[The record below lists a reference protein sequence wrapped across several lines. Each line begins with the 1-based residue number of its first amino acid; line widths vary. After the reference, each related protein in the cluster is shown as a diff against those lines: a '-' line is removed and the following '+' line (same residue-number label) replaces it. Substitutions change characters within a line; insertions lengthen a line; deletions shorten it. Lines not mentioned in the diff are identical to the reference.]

1 MDEFKVGDV
10 VKLNSGGIMMTVVD
24 VDTASNIISCVWFTK
39 DNHITSAKFKME
51 VLTKNTLGS
60 EIKKIR

>member
-1 MDEFKVGDV
+1 
-10 VKLNSGGIMMTVVD
+10 MTVVD

-51 VLTKNTLGS
+51 VLTKNTPGS